1 MLLYTKYDVQNLL
14 FAYYAEQ
21 AASTAAMLLI
31 YVLLV
36 PALAMVLALAMPPS
50 GQSTRSEAHQP
61 APKR

>member
-1 MLLYTKYDVQNLL
+1 MQNLL

-61 APKR
+61 APKC

>member
-1 MLLYTKYDVQNLL
+1 MQNLL

-21 AASTAAMLLI
+21 ATSTAAMLLI

-61 APKR
+61 APKC